1 MKTKKYVKTAV
12 AGMSALTIGAVSM
25 IPTTSVMAAGNM
37 DEAEIQALL
46 ESEAEKTAETAAPQ
60 ELTKETIAEN
70 NNVLYI
76 ANCGTSD
83 PTVVPNQN
91 TEKMGLLQSSVDQA
105 YGADPETGRT
115 WGLSPDTQYSIAK
128 KEGSDATDIGNSFVY
143 MSTDAEFDKYKST
156 LGYDFEVFDENEKIE
171 GIKSDTYEVTVAFK
185 HFWDDRS
192 VNIKLEDETVA
203 TDVALNKG
211 EWVSR
216 TFTAKVTDGEL
227 NVDISS
233 PRRTSTKGDPVVNF
247 IKVRAVED
255 TEKEVVTYDSITGT
269 AGAPLYDTNGN
280 QIQAHGG
287 QIQKLTV
294 DGVEKYYWIGEDKTN
309 DYRPVGGIHVYSSAD
324 LYNWDDEGIVLRTM
338 ENPEQFE
345 TDPYFNEL
353 YGDLSQEE
361 KDAIFV
367 DLDKNNTVM
376 ERPKMLYND
385 KTGKYVIWFHADG
398 RYPGSDADYGKA
410 KAGVAISD
418 SPTGPFK
425 LLGSSKLYHAGENYG
440 YDGYENRGSVRDMNL
455 FKDDDGQAYVIYSSE
470 GNQTTYIAKLNDEYT
485 GLATENRDDGVEG
498 VHFTRNFAGWS
509 REAPAMFKYK
519 DKYYIVNSGCTGWS
533 PNAAQYA
540 VADDPMGPW
549 TGMGDPCTD
558 WGSSTTYDT
567 QSTCVFPVDAE
578 AGKYIYMGDRWNAG
592 DLSESRYVW
601 LPVEF
606 QEGNKIALRRYEN
619 WTLEELND
627 KGTYDVVTE
636 IPETSASA
644 EALVGALPETVDVS
658 NGTTTETLTVTWDT
672 SAIKSGSLGEVSVE
686 GKLENGRT
694 IKHNVQILDRNAVY
708 FFDSYSKEEAVSGR
722 SADEKPGYFSALQ
735 KEAGENLK
743 NTQPDQPYSEENKAG
758 YVGVLES
765 ENSENFDI
773 GIHDGNDMWENGFWA
788 KEGKT
793 IDYTLTMEPGNYTLS
808 AGFQEWWG
816 EWTDSRDMKVTIS
829 QNDKVLAEQ
838 DCSLKGGNLQI
849 AQDFIV
855 EEAGQIKVCIS
866 KNGGSDPVLSW
877 LGVTGK
883 ESTTPDPD
891 EKADKTSLN
900 HAILM
905 AEKMEKEQQENK
917 CYTEESWAKVAKA
930 LEAAKEMAANKEAD
944 QAAVDEAFLNL
955 VTACG
960 TLENAPQ
967 KVGLKAAIE
976 GVNAILADTENL
988 SKYTEESVNAVRTAL
1003 EEAIQVFN
1011 NDAADQGTIN
1021 NATTKLLT
1029 AVNSML
1035 VKAEDTRLDI
1045 LIQIAEELL
1054 KNKDQYTS
1062 LSVEAL
1068 ENALAA
1074 AKDVAGKANAT
1085 EQEINDAY
1093 NALAEAMTSLVRKS
1107 NKDELKNALDKANE
1121 ILNSKD
1127 SYTAS
1132 SLEGL
1137 EEAKAAAQ
1145 VVYDNENATQDEIGE
1160 ALKKLIAEILE
1171 VRLLGD
1177 VNLNGVVD
1185 TEDAAQVLKY
1195 NVELE
1200 ELSEE
1205 QLDAADVNK
1214 DAAAD
1219 SSDAGLIL
1227 QYAAEKIAEF

>member
-143 MSTDAEFDKYKST
+143 MGTDAEFDKYKST

>member
-105 YGADPETGRT
+105 YSADPETGRT

-143 MSTDAEFDKYKST
+143 MGTDAEFDKYKST

>member
-143 MSTDAEFDKYKST
+143 MGTDAEFDKYKST

-185 HFWDDRS
+185 HFWDNRS

-203 TDVALNKG
+203 TDVALNSG

-353 YGDLSQEE
+353 YGGLSQEE

-398 RYPGSDADYGKA
+398 RCPGNDADYGKA

-619 WTLEELND
+619 WTLEELNN

-636 IPETSASA
+636 LPETSASA
-644 EALVGALPETVDVS
+644 EDLLSALPEKVVLD
-658 NGTTTETLTVTWDT
+658 NGTEQSEHTVTWDT
-672 SAIKSGSLGEVSVE
+672 SAVVEGALGTVSVK
-686 GKLENGRT
+686 GTLDNGRM
-694 IKHNVQILDRNAVY
+694 INHEVQIVNPNTVY
-708 FFDSYSKEEAVSGR
+708 FFDSYATESKYFDAV
-722 SADEKPGYFSALQ
+722 
-735 KEAGENLK
+735 KEAAGKNLL
-743 NTQPDQPYSEENKAG
+743 NTQPDQKYTEETKAG
-758 YVGVLES
+758 YTSVLES
-765 ENSENFDI
+765 EDSQNFDM
-773 GIHDGNDMWENGFWA
+773 GTHDGDNMWENGFWA

-838 DCSLKGGNLQI
+838 DCSLGDGNLQI
-849 AQDFIV
+849 AQDFTV
-855 EEAGQIKVCIS
+855 EEAGLVKVSIS

-877 LGVTGK
+877 IGVTG
-883 ESTTPDPD
+883 EASETPDPD

-917 CYTEESWAKVAKA
+917 CYTEESWAEVAKA

-955 VTACG
+955 ITACG

-988 SKYTEESVNAVRTAL
+988 SKYTEESVNAVRAAL
-1003 EEAIQVFN
+1003 DEAKAVYDN
-1011 NDAADQGTIN
+1011 SAADQGSIN
-1021 NATTKLLT
+1021 SVTTKLLT

-1035 VKAEDTRLDI
+1035 VKEEDTRLDV
-1045 LIQIAEELL
+1045 LIQMAEELL

-1062 LSVEAL
+1062 TSVEAL
-1068 ENALAA
+1068 EKALQA
-1074 AKDVAGKANAT
+1074 AKDVASKENAT

-1145 VVYDNENATQDEIGE
+1145 VVYENENATKDEIGE
-1160 ALKKLIAEILE
+1160 ALKKLVAEILE

>member
-1 MKTKKYVKTAV
+1 MKTKKYVKTAI
-12 AGMSALTIGAVSM
+12 AGVSAFAIGAVSI
-25 IPTTSVMAAGNM
+25 IPTVPVMAAEEGTELEM
-37 DEAEIQALL
+37 EAV
-46 ESEAEKTAETAAPQ
+46 
-60 ELTKETIAEN
+60 LTKEKIAEN
-70 NNVLYI
+70 DYVLYT

-83 PTVVPNQN
+83 PTVVPN
-91 TEKMGLLQSSVDQA
+91 EGIERMGLLQSSVDQD
-105 YGADPETGRT
+105 YGEDPETGRT
-115 WGLSPDTQYSIAK
+115 WGLSPDTEYSIAEK
-128 KEGSDATDIGNSFVY
+128 HADDATDIGNSFVY
-143 MSTDAEFDKYKST
+143 MSESSTFDKYKST

-185 HFWDDRS
+185 HSWDNRK
-192 VNIKLEDETVA
+192 VNISLENETVA
-203 TDVALNKG
+203 TDVDVNYNS
-211 EWVSR
+211 WVSR
-216 TFTAKVTDGEL
+216 TFTTKVTDGEL

-233 PRRTSTKGDPVVNF
+233 PRRSSTKQDPILNYV
-247 IKVRAVED
+247 KVRAVED
-255 TEKEVVTYDSITGT
+255 TEKEVQTYDSITGT
-269 AGAPLYDTNGN
+269 AGAPMYDTNGN

-309 DYRPVGGIHVYSSAD
+309 DYRPVGGIHVYSSTD

-338 ENPEQFE
+338 ENPDQFE
-345 TDPYFNEL
+345 TDDYFKSL

-361 KDAIFV
+361 KNAVFV

-376 ERPKMLYND
+376 ERPKMLYNES
-385 KTGKYVIWFHADG
+385 TGKYVIWFHADG

-425 LLGSSKLYHAGENYG
+425 LLGSYKLHHGGDNYG
-440 YDGYENRGSVRDMNL
+440 YDGEGGIGSVRDMNL
-455 FKDDDGQAYVIYSSE
+455 FKDDDGTAYVIYSSE
-470 GNQTTYIAKLNDEYT
+470 GNETTYISKLNDEYT
-485 GLATENRDDGVEG
+485 GLAKPQGEAVEG
-498 VHFTRNFAGWS
+498 VDFTRNFPKWS

-519 DKYYIVNSGCTGWS
+519 DKYYLINSGCTGWS
-533 PNAAQYA
+533 PNPAQYA

-558 WGSSTTYDT
+558 WGSNTTYDT

-601 LPVEF
+601 LPMEF
-606 QEGNKIALRRYEN
+606 QDGNKIALRRYEN
-619 WTLEELND
+619 WTLEELNN

-636 IPETSASA
+636 LPETAASA
-644 EALVGALPETVDVS
+644 EDLLSALPEKVVLD
-658 NGTTTETLTVTWDT
+658 NGTEQSEHTVTWDT
-672 SAIKSGSLGEVSVE
+672 SAVAEGALGTVSVK
-686 GKLENGRT
+686 GTLDNGR
-694 IKHNVQILDRNAVY
+694 IINHEVQIVNPNTVY
-708 FFDSYSKEEAVSGR
+708 FFDSYATESEYFDAV
-722 SADEKPGYFSALQ
+722 
-735 KEAGENLK
+735 KEAAGKNLL
-743 NTQPDQPYSEENKAG
+743 NTQPDQKYTEETKAG
-758 YVGVLES
+758 YTSVLES
-765 ENSENFDI
+765 EDSQNFDM
-773 GIHDGNDMWENGFWA
+773 GTHDGGNMWENGYWA

-793 IDYTLTMEPGNYTLS
+793 IDYAFTMEPGNYTLA

-838 DCSLKGGNLQI
+838 DCSLGDGNLQI
-849 AQDFIV
+849 AQNFTV
-855 EEAGQIKVCIS
+855 EEAGLVKVSIS

-877 LGVTGK
+877 IGVTG
-883 ESTTPDPD
+883 EASETPDPD

-905 AEKMEKEQQENK
+905 AEKMEEEQEANK

-930 LEAAKEMAANKEAD
+930 LEAAREMAANKEAD

-955 VTACG
+955 ITACS

-967 KVGLKAAIE
+967 RVGLKAAME
-976 GVNAILADTENL
+976 GAEAILADTENL
-988 SKYTEESVNAVRTAL
+988 SKYTEESINAVRAAL
-1003 EEAIQVFN
+1003 DEAKAVYDN
-1011 NDAADQGTIN
+1011 SAADQGTIN

-1035 VKAEDTRLDI
+1035 VKEEDTRLDI
-1045 LIQIAEELL
+1045 LIQMAEELL

-1062 LSVEAL
+1062 SSVEAL
-1068 ENALAA
+1068 EKALAA

-1093 NALAEAMTSLVRKS
+1093 NALAEAMTSLVRKG

-1121 ILNSKD
+1121 ILNDKD

-1137 EEAKAAAQ
+1137 EEAATAAQ
-1145 VVYDNENATQDEIGE
+1145 GVYDNENATQDEIGE

-1171 VRLLGD
+1171 ARLLGD

-1205 QLDAADVNK
+1205 QFDAADVNK

-1219 SSDAGLIL
+1219 SSDAGMIL

>member
-83 PTVVPNQN
+83 PTVVPNQK

-105 YGADPETGRT
+105 YSADPETGRT

-185 HFWDDRS
+185 HFWDKRS

-233 PRRTSTKGDPVVNF
+233 PRRTSTKEDPVVNF

-309 DYRPVGGIHVYSSAD
+309 DYRPVGGIHVYSSTD

-361 KDAIFV
+361 KDTIFV

-376 ERPKMLYND
+376 ERPKMLYNE

-398 RYPGSDADYGKA
+398 RCPGNDADYGKA

-470 GNQTTYIAKLNDEYT
+470 GNQTTYIAKLNGEYT

-558 WGSSTTYDT
+558 WGSNTTYDT

-606 QEGNKIALRRYEN
+606 QEGNKIALRRYED
-619 WTLEELND
+619 WTLDELNN

-636 IPETSASA
+636 LPETAASA
-644 EALVGALPETVDVS
+644 EDLLSALPESIEIS
-658 NGTTTETLTVTWDT
+658 NGTTTEAHTVTWDT
-672 SAIKSGSLGEVSVE
+672 SAVAEGALGTVSVK
-686 GKLENGRT
+686 GTLDNGR
-694 IKHNVQILDRNAVY
+694 IINHEVQIVNPNTVY
-708 FFDSYSKEEAVSGR
+708 FFDSYATESEYFDAVR
-722 SADEKPGYFSALQ
+722 KA
-735 KEAGENLK
+735 AGKNLR
-743 NTQPDQPYSEENKAG
+743 NTQPDQKYTEENKAG
-758 YVGVLES
+758 YTSVPES
-765 ENSENFDI
+765 EDNQNFDM
-773 GIHDGNDMWENGFWA
+773 GTHDGNDMWENGFWA

-816 EWTDSRDMKVTIS
+816 EWTDRRDMKVTIS

-855 EEAGQIKVCIS
+855 EEAGQIRVCIS

-877 LGVTGK
+877 FGVTGK

-1045 LIQIAEELL
+1045 LIQMAEELL

-1062 LSVEAL
+1062 SSVEAL

-1074 AKDVAGKANAT
+1074 AKDVAGKENAT

-1160 ALKKLIAEILE
+1160 TLKKLIAEILE

>member
-91 TEKMGLLQSSVDQA
+91 TEKMGLLQSSVDQT

-143 MSTDAEFDKYKST
+143 MGTDAEFDKYKST

-185 HFWDDRS
+185 HFWDNRS

-203 TDVALNKG
+203 TDVALNSG

-309 DYRPVGGIHVYSSAD
+309 DYRPVGGIHVYSSTD
-324 LYNWDDEGIVLRTM
+324 LYNWVDEGIVLRTM
-338 ENPEQFE
+338 ENPGQFE

-485 GLATENRDDGVEG
+485 GLATANRDDGVEG
-498 VHFTRNFAGWS
+498 VHFTRNFVQWS

-558 WGSSTTYDT
+558 WGSNTTYDT

-619 WTLEELND
+619 WTLEELNN

-636 IPETSASA
+636 LPETSASA
-644 EALVGALPETVDVS
+644 EDLLSALPEKVVLD
-658 NGTTTETLTVTWDT
+658 NGTEQSEHTVTWDT
-672 SAIKSGSLGEVSVE
+672 SAVVEGALGTVSVK
-686 GKLENGRT
+686 GTLDNGRM
-694 IKHNVQILDRNAVY
+694 INHEVQIVNPNTVY
-708 FFDSYSKEEAVSGR
+708 FFDSYATESKYFDAV
-722 SADEKPGYFSALQ
+722 
-735 KEAGENLK
+735 KEAAGKNLL
-743 NTQPDQPYSEENKAG
+743 NTQPDQKYTEETKAG
-758 YVGVLES
+758 YTSVLES
-765 ENSENFDI
+765 EDSQNFDM
-773 GIHDGNDMWENGFWA
+773 GTHDGDNMWENGFWA

-838 DCSLKGGNLQI
+838 DCSLGDGNLQI
-849 AQDFIV
+849 AQDFTV
-855 EEAGQIKVCIS
+855 EEAGLVKVSIS

-877 LGVTGK
+877 IGVTG
-883 ESTTPDPD
+883 EASETPDPD

-917 CYTEESWAKVAKA
+917 CYTEESWAEVAKA

-976 GVNAILADTENL
+976 GVNAILVDTENL
-988 SKYTEESVNAVRTAL
+988 SKYTEESVNAVRAAL

-1011 NDAADQGTIN
+1011 NVAADQGTIN

-1045 LIQIAEELL
+1045 LIQMAEELL

-1074 AKDVAGKANAT
+1074 AKDVAGKENAT

-1145 VVYDNENATQDEIGE
+1145 VVYDNENATKDEIGE
-1160 ALKKLIAEILE
+1160 ALKKLVAEILE

>member
-143 MSTDAEFDKYKST
+143 MGTDAEFDKYKST

-498 VHFTRNFAGWS
+498 VHFTRNFAGCS

-988 SKYTEESVNAVRTAL
+988 SKYTEESVNAVRAAL

-1045 LIQIAEELL
+1045 LIQMAEELL

-1074 AKDVAGKANAT
+1074 AKDVAGKENAT